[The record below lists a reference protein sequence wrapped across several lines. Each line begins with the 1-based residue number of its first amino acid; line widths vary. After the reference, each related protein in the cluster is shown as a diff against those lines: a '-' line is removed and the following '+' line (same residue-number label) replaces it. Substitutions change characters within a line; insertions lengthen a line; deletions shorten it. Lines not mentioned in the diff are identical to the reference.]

1 MKKILF
7 TLGLFS
13 IVTFSMPALAQQQ
26 INNDGATASELQQQS
41 GSENIQQN
49 SGAQQASDVIDNA
62 GAAVVQNAPNQPLD
76 VTGAPANSGTNDDTS
91 PFRWVLI
98 FGLFFLILLS
108 PALVYVKS
116 LQNNGEVT
124 EDILALKAPKEEPKA
139 KADTVAKSEQKEDK
153 KTTPAKKKSNK
164 GKSKKASGSKA
175 KKGKKK
181 K

>member
-124 EDILALKAPKEEPKA
+124 EDILTLKAPKEESKAA
-139 KADTVAKSEQKEDK
+139 KAEDVKTKEEQPAKAENK
-153 KTTPAKKKSNK
+153 KTPAK
-164 GKSKKASGSKA
+164 SKA
-175 KKGKKK
+175 KKKTASKTKRGKKK